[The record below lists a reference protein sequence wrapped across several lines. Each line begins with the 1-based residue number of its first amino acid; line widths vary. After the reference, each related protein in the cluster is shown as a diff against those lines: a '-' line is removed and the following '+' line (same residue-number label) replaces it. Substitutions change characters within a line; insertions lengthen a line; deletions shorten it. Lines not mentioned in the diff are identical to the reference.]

1 MLFSSGDCEAAGNQ
15 GMKGG
20 RSSIMDLSLYSDLFL
35 DESREH
41 LDSLNDHLLLL
52 EKDPTKTSVLNEIF
66 RSAHTLKGM
75 AATMRLEKTTALTHE
90 METALSFL
98 KEGTVAVTPQVIDL
112 LLKCLDNLNLMVDSY
127 AERGTEPDIS
137 LQVIDDLRK
146 LEKCA
151 QHHEQ
156 PESND
161 RLPSAAKDV
170 GENMYTTY
178 CLKIELEPGTVMKS
192 VRVFMVF
199 RCLEEFGQ
207 IIKCV
212 PPVQDLEE
220 EKFDNCFEIVLL
232 SQNNAEKIKADM
244 EEISEVKSVSLVELD
259 PGRSSSPQQL
269 SAPGKIRAQAS
280 KGTEGGQDAEPQN
293 LFNSHHLKTVRVVID
308 RLDSMMNLAGEL
320 VINKTRLQQI
330 SADYRLEDL
339 LEAIEQMGRL
349 TNGLQSLVMKLR
361 MMPIKQVFNRF
372 PRMVRDLS
380 HELDKNVE
388 LVLEGEETELDR
400 TVLEEIGEPL
410 VHLIRNALDHG
421 IETAAARAKQGKPK
435 EAVLRLAARQEGNNV
450 IIEVEDDGAGMDI
463 AEIRKKAVGR
473 GFLTSQEEEL
483 LDDKAVLGVIFQQGF
498 STNNVIDDISG
509 RGIGMDVVKS
519 KIESLNGAIGIDT
532 KAGKGTKFSISLP
545 LTLAIV
551 QALLVTVGEEQYAIP
566 IHSIE
571 QTAFLYPEHIKTIQ
585 NQEVML
591 LREKVIP
598 IVRIAR
604 LFDVPDL
611 QKNEELFV
619 VIVRKGEQRWGLVV
633 DQLVGQQEIVIKP
646 LGNLLSGIPGIA
658 GATILGNGQVSI
670 ILDVNSLV

>member
-1 MLFSSGDCEAAGNQ
+1 
-15 GMKGG
+15 
-20 RSSIMDLSLYSDLFL
+20 MDLSLYSDLFL

-90 METALSFL
+90 METALSLL

-112 LLKCLDNLNLMVDSY
+112 LLKCLDNLHLMVDSY
-127 AERGTEPDIS
+127 AERGKEPDIS
-137 LQVIDDLRK
+137 LQVIDELRK
-146 LEKCA
+146 LGKGG
-151 QHHEQ
+151 QHHEK

-161 RLPSAAKDV
+161 PLPSMAKDV
-170 GENMYTTY
+170 GENMHTTY
-178 CLKIELEPGTVMKS
+178 RLKIELEPGTVMKS

-199 RCLEEFGQ
+199 RCLEQFGE

-244 EEISEVKSVSLVELD
+244 EEISEVKSVSLTELD
-259 PGRSSSPQQL
+259 PDRSSSPRQE
-269 SAPGKIRAQAS
+269 SAQGKSREQMGES
-280 KGTEGGQDAEPQN
+280 FFSSQ
-293 LFNSHHLKTVRVVID
+293 HLKTVRVAID
-308 RLDSMMNLAGEL
+308 RLDSLMNLAGEL
-320 VINKTRLQQI
+320 VINKTRLQKI

-349 TNGLQSLVMKLR
+349 TNSLQSLVMKLR

-400 TVLEEIGEPL
+400 TVLDEIGEPL

-421 IETAAARAKQGKPK
+421 IETAAVRAGQGKPK

-463 AEIRKKAVGR
+463 AEIRKKAVSN
-473 GFLTSQEEEL
+473 GFLTSQEEKL

-498 STNNVIDDISG
+498 STNNVIDDLSG

-566 IHSIE
+566 LHSIE

-611 QKNEELFV
+611 PKNEELFV